1 MAKNRKN
8 FAGNKIIVDETKEIF
23 GDVVILTRTISQLGY
38 PTHQALRNWYQE
50 YKKNG
55 GLHQKFKRAPIHTE
69 QQKTAQPKCLSLK
82 YGPCKIKDFVG
93 RVGTV

>member
-50 YKKNG
+50 YKKNN
-55 GLHQKFKRAPIHTE
+55 RP
-69 QQKTAQPKCLSLK
+69 
-82 YGPCKIKDFVG
+82 
-93 RVGTV
+93 